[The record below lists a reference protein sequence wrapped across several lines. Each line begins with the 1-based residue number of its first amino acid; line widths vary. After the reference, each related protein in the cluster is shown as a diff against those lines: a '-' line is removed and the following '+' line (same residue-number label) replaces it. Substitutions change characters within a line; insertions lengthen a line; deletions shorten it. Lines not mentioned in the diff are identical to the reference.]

1 MVVMMVLPWG
11 LFRKSKPA
19 DMPPVLQTARRI
31 VSSKER
37 SPSVTKVAQGFQ
49 DSTTHCG
56 KCALFIETGKTW
68 ESDSCRC
75 PLGGIRGLMV
85 PQNEQPKTEYT
96 EVLERTKN

>member
-1 MVVMMVLPWG
+1 MVVMMVLPWE

-31 VSSKER
+31 VSSTER
-37 SPSVTKVAQGFQ
+37 SPSVTKVAQRFQ
-49 DSTTHCG
+49 DSCA

-85 PQNEQPKTEYT
+85 PQNEQSKTEYT
-96 EVLERTKN
+96 ELLERTKN